1 MNSEVDVNVLVRN
14 YHRRLSEVINQNVLL
29 ESKLESLAQDYAQL
43 QKVVQDLQEEND
55 DETSNEN
62 WGRVM
67 VGHAVSGRS
76 QLKDTV

>member
-14 YHRRLSEVINQNVLL
+14 YHRRLSELINQNVLL

-62 WGRVM
+62 
-67 VGHAVSGRS
+67 
-76 QLKDTV
+76 

>member
-1 MNSEVDVNVLVRN
+1 MNSEVDVNILVRN

-29 ESKLESLAQDYAQL
+29 ESKLESLTQDYAQL

-62 WGRVM
+62 
-67 VGHAVSGRS
+67 
-76 QLKDTV
+76 

>member
-62 WGRVM
+62 
-67 VGHAVSGRS
+67 
-76 QLKDTV
+76 

>member
-14 YHRRLSEVINQNVLL
+14 YHRRLSELINQNVLL

-55 DETSNEN
+55 DETSKE
-62 WGRVM
+62 
-67 VGHAVSGRS
+67 
-76 QLKDTV
+76 KF

>member
-55 DETSNEN
+55 DETRNEN
-62 WGRVM
+62 
-67 VGHAVSGRS
+67 
-76 QLKDTV
+76 

>member
-29 ESKLESLAQDYAQL
+29 ESKLESLSQDYAQL

-55 DETSNEN
+55 DETSNE
-62 WGRVM
+62 
-67 VGHAVSGRS
+67 
-76 QLKDTV
+76 KF

>member
-29 ESKLESLAQDYAQL
+29 ESKLESLSQDYAQL

-62 WGRVM
+62 
-67 VGHAVSGRS
+67 
-76 QLKDTV
+76 

>member
-55 DETSNEN
+55 DETSNQN
-62 WGRVM
+62 
-67 VGHAVSGRS
+67 
-76 QLKDTV
+76 

>member
-1 MNSEVDVNVLVRN
+1 MNSEVDVNILVRN

-29 ESKLESLAQDYAQL
+29 ESKLESLSQDYAQL

-62 WGRVM
+62 
-67 VGHAVSGRS
+67 
-76 QLKDTV
+76 